1 VALWYP
7 AVAVTARGA
16 DGATGAR
23 GVIAVDGLLLGPMP
37 ALLTAAT
44 VNVYGV
50 PLVRPPTV
58 KLVTLVAFAVFPPG
72 DAVIT

>member
-16 DGATGAR
+16 DGATGAW
-23 GVIAVDGLLLGPMP
+23 GVTDPEGALLGPVP
-37 ALLTAAT
+37 ALLIAAT
-44 VNVYGV
+44 VNVYEV

-58 KLVTLVAFAVFPPG
+58 KLVTLVVFAVFPPG
-72 DAVIT
+72 DAVII